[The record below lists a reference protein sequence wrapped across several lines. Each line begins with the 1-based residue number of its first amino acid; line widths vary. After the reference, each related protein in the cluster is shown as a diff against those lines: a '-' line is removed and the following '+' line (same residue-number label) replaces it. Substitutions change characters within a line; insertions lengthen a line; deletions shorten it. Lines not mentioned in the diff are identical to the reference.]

1 MANQLK
7 EQAADA
13 YKAFVNFK
21 KEVMKESAISAKGKE
36 LIAIAVAHALKCQFC
51 IAQHTENGRKI
62 GLGEDEIAEAI
73 MVAAEIS
80 AGATLAYSHYA
91 YEGE

>member
-13 YKAFVNFK
+13 YTAFVNFK
-21 KEVMKESAISAKGKE
+21 KEVMKDGAISAKGKE
-36 LIAIAVAHALKCQFC
+36 LIAIAVSHALQCQFC
-51 IAQHTENGRKI
+51 IAQHTDNGRKI

-73 MVAAEIS
+73 MVAAEIR

-91 YEGE
+91 YKE